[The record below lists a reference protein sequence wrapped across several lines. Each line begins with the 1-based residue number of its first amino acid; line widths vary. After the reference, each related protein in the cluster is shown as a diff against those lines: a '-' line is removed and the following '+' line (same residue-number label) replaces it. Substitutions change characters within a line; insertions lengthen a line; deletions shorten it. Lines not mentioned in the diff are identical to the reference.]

1 MAEKVVIIGSGPA
14 GWTAALYTAR
24 AELKPVVIEGREPGG
39 QLMGTTD
46 VENFPGFPEG
56 ILGPELM
63 EVFKKQA
70 VRFGARIISDN
81 VDSVDFSVHPFK
93 LTTSKNGVVEAESV
107 IIATGASS
115 KWLNVPGE
123 AKLKGHGVSGCATC
137 DGFFFKEKMIAVVGG
152 GDAAM
157 EEANFLTKFAK
168 SVTVIVR
175 GDALLASKI
184 MQERTMKNPKISFL
198 WNAEV
203 REVLGD
209 EKISGLKIFNNK
221 TNEMTEMPIE
231 GLFVAIGHEPN
242 TAIFKDKLELDVK
255 NYIVVRSGSTKTKIE
270 GVFSSGD
277 VADHVY
283 RQAVSA
289 AGTGCM
295 AALDAERYLS
305 SKE

>member
-175 GDALLASKI
+175 GDALRASKI

-270 GVFSSGD
+270 GVFASGD

-283 RQAVSA
+283 RQAVTA